1 MALQARYDSV
11 VVGSG
16 PNGLAAAITLAGQGR
31 SVLVYESRQNPG
43 GAVSSAE
50 LTLPGFIHDV
60 GAAVFPMVLDTPFF
74 RGLPLK
80 GHGLELI
87 FPHASLAHPFDDGT
101 AALIYRDVD
110 KTIDRLGADGRG
122 YEILVKPILKRWNEL
137 SCDLLS
143 PLHIPY
149 HPLHLANFGIRV
161 IAPVTVL
168 ARSVFRTPNARAL
181 LAGLGAHS
189 ILALTHPLSSL
200 FGIIMAVS
208 CHNPG
213 WPIVRG
219 GAGVLSHALVS
230 YLTSLGGKIML
241 SHEVRD
247 LNDIEPSRALFF
259 DLAPAGVLKIA
270 GDKLPSAYR
279 DRLARHRA
287 GPGVFKVDWAL
298 DGPIPWK
305 APECLEAATVHIGGS
320 LEDIA
325 RSERDVWKGSHPER
339 PFVFLVQPSLFD
351 SSRTPYGKHTAWAY
365 CHVPNGSDF
374 DMTGRI
380 EAQIERFAPGF
391 RDSIIGRN
399 IMPPSAI
406 ERFDANC
413 IGGDIAGGANTIRG
427 LFARPVLSLNPYA
440 MPADHMYIC
449 SASTPPGGGVHGLC
463 GFHAAHRYL
472 EITPFD

>member
-1 MALQARYDSV
+1 MALQARYDSI

-31 SVLVYESRQNPG
+31 SVLVYESRQSPG

-80 GHGLELI
+80 GYGLELI

-110 KTIDRLGADGRG
+110 RTIDRLGADGRG
-122 YEILVKPILKRWNEL
+122 YGILVKPIIKRWSEL

-161 IAPVTVL
+161 IAPVTAL
-168 ARSVFRTPNARAL
+168 ARSIFRTPKARAL

-189 ILALTHPLSSL
+189 ILPLTHPLSSL

-208 CHNPG
+208 CHHPG

-219 GAGVLSHALVS
+219 GAGVLSHALVLH
-230 YLTSLGGKIML
+230 LTSLGGKIML

-259 DLAPAGVLKIA
+259 DLAPSGVLRIA

-279 DRLARHRA
+279 KRLACHRA
-287 GPGVFKVDWAL
+287 GSGAFKVDWAL

-305 APECLEAATVHIGGS
+305 APECLEAATVHLGGS
-320 LEDIA
+320 LEEIA
-325 RSERDVWKGSHPER
+325 LSERDVWKGSHPER

-351 SSRTPYGKHTAWAY
+351 PSRTPYGKHTAWAY

-391 RDSIIGRN
+391 RDIIIGRN
-399 IMPPSAI
+399 VMPPSAI

-413 IGGDIAGGANTIRG
+413 TGGDIAGGANTIRG
-427 LFARPVLSLNPYA
+427 LFARPVLSFNPYA

-472 EITPFD
+472 EISPFD